1 MPLSYP
7 PPGPFLGP
15 LSKAAVR
22 NKIIVFML
30 RRFCSPMKLV
40 SETPVCLGFQ
50 QDIQSVTTL
59 VTTLLSLTAALRP
72 ATVCLR
78 GICTGHNSTSVNAH
92 PHGCIVA
99 LPPSNSPSF
108 RIDLNIWRYPCIGPN
123 FRLENFQWWWSI
135 SRAARN
141 EVSAPTLKG
150 VGLLLSN
157 WYKVYDYSSRS

>member
-1 MPLSYP
+1 MPFLNP
-7 PPGPFLGP
+7 PPGPRLGP
-15 LSKAAVR
+15 PPKVIVR

-50 QDIQSVTTL
+50 PDIQSVTTL

-78 GICTGHNSTSVNAH
+78 GVRTGHNSTRVNAH
-92 PHGCIVA
+92 LRVCIIA

-108 RIDLNIWRYPCIGPN
+108 CIDLIIRRYPCAGPN
-123 FRLENFQWWWSI
+123 LRLEDFQRWWSI
-135 SRAARN
+135 SRTVRN
-141 EVSAPTLKG
+141 KVSTATLKG
-150 VGLLLSN
+150 VRLLLSY
-157 WYKVYDYSSRS
+157 WYEVYDYSPRS

>member
-1 MPLSYP
+1 MPFLNP
-7 PPGPFLGP
+7 PPGPRLGP
-15 LSKAAVR
+15 PSKAAVG
-22 NKIIVFML
+22 NKIIVFVL

-40 SETPVCLGFQ
+40 SETPVYLGFQ
-50 QDIQSVTTL
+50 PDIQSVTTL
-59 VTTLLSLTAALRP
+59 VTTLLSLTPALKS

-78 GICTGHNSTSVNAH
+78 GVRTGHNSTRVNAQLRI
-92 PHGCIVA
+92 CIVA
-99 LPPSNSPSF
+99 LPPSNTPTF
-108 RIDLNIWRYPCIGPN
+108 RIDLYIWWYPCTGPN
-123 FRLENFQWWWSI
+123 LRLENFQWWWSI